1 MENRAR
7 SGAEDILARDN
18 GIYKNRVAKRGYVH
32 RDMVGPCGHEPQT
45 SVLQRGRPFRRKGE
59 STLSRIVLGL
69 VGIAGTGLWL
79 LTGANAVSS
88 PQQVTSSS
96 SVQYL
101 EGTASQKERAFSPA
115 VITRGGRIIW
125 LAGQTTTADLNG
137 NSLVGDFQGQ
147 AKTDFALIDRTLKR
161 SGGSLQNLVTMTV
174 FINDPRYGD
183 QFVKMRHEMFPDG
196 KFPASALI
204 TVSNF
209 AQPGI
214 LIEIQG
220 VAVIGE

>member
-1 MENRAR
+1 MR
-7 SGAEDILARDN
+7 
-18 GIYKNRVAKRGYVH
+18 H
-32 RDMVGPCGHEPQT
+32 
-45 SVLQRGRPFRRKGE
+45 GRQFQRKGE
-59 STLSRIVLGL
+59 STLSRFVLGL
-69 VGIAGTGLWL
+69 VGITGTGFWL
-79 LTGANAVSS
+79 LTGANGISS
-88 PQQVTSSS
+88 TPQQPTSSS

-101 EGTASQKERAFSPA
+101 EGTAAQKERAFSPA
-115 VITRGGRIIW
+115 VITRGGKIIW
-125 LAGQTTTADLNG
+125 LAGQTTTEDLNG
-137 NSLVGDFQGQ
+137 KSLMGDFQGQ
-147 AKTDFALIDRTLKR
+147 ARAVFAMMDRTLKR

-220 VAVIGE
+220 VAVIAE

>member
-1 MENRAR
+1 M
-7 SGAEDILARDN
+7 
-18 GIYKNRVAKRGYVH
+18 
-32 RDMVGPCGHEPQT
+32 
-45 SVLQRGRPFRRKGE
+45 
-59 STLSRIVLGL
+59 SRFVLGL
-69 VGIAGTGLWL
+69 VGFMGTGLGL
-79 LTGANAVSS
+79 LTGANVAA
-88 PQQVTSSS
+88 PQKIASSS

-101 EGTASQKERAFSPA
+101 EGSAAQKDRAFSPS
-115 VITRGGRIIW
+115 VITKGGRIVW
-125 LAGQTTTADLNG
+125 LAGQTTTVDLNG
-137 NSLVGDFQGQ
+137 KSLVGDFQGQ
-147 AKTDFALIDRTLKR
+147 ARTDFALIDRTLKR

-174 FINDPRYGD
+174 FINDPRNGD
-183 QFVKMRHEMFPDG
+183 PFVKLRREMFPDG

>member
-1 MENRAR
+1 M
-7 SGAEDILARDN
+7 
-18 GIYKNRVAKRGYVH
+18 
-32 RDMVGPCGHEPQT
+32 
-45 SVLQRGRPFRRKGE
+45 QRGSQIQKNGE
-59 STLSRIVLGL
+59 SILSRIMVGL
-69 VGIAGTGLWL
+69 VGIVGTGLGL
-79 LTGANAVSS
+79 LTGASVVSA
-88 PQQVTSSS
+88 PQQTASSS

-101 EGTASQKERAFSPA
+101 DGSATQKERAFSPA

-137 NSLVGDFQGQ
+137 KSVVGDFQGQ
-147 AKTDFALIDRTLKR
+147 ARTDFALMDRTLKR

-174 FINDPRYGD
+174 FINDPRNGD
-183 QFVKMRHEMFPDG
+183 QFVKMRHAMFPDG

-214 LIEIQG
+214 VIEIQG

>member
-1 MENRAR
+1 
-7 SGAEDILARDN
+7 
-18 GIYKNRVAKRGYVH
+18 
-32 RDMVGPCGHEPQT
+32 
-45 SVLQRGRPFRRKGE
+45 
-59 STLSRIVLGL
+59 LSRIALGL
-69 VGIAGTGLWL
+69 VGIAGTGFWL
-79 LTGANAVSS
+79 LTGAKVISA
-88 PQQVTSSS
+88 PQQPKSSS

-101 EGTASQKERAFSPA
+101 EGNAFEKGRAFSPA

-125 LAGQTTTADLNG
+125 VAGHTATEDLKG
-137 NSLVGDFQGQ
+137 KSLMGDFQGQ
-147 AKTDFALIDRTLKR
+147 ARTVFELMDRTLKR

-183 QFVKMRHEMFPDG
+183 QFVKLRHEMFPDG

>member
-1 MENRAR
+1 MRLG
-7 SGAEDILARDN
+7 S
-18 GIYKNRVAKRGYVH
+18 
-32 RDMVGPCGHEPQT
+32 QF
-45 SVLQRGRPFRRKGE
+45 QRKGE
-59 STLSRIVLGL
+59 SILSRLVLGL
-69 VGIAGTGLWL
+69 VGIAGIGCWL
-79 LTGANAVSS
+79 LTGANVISA
-88 PQQVTSSS
+88 PQQPTSSS

-125 LAGQTTTADLNG
+125 LAGQTTTEDLNG
-137 NSLVGDFQGQ
+137 KSLMGDFQGQ
-147 AKTDFALIDRTLKR
+147 ARTVFALMDRTLKR
-161 SGGSLQNLVTMTV
+161 SGGSLHNLVTMTV

-183 QFVKMRHEMFPDG
+183 EFVKMRHEMFPDG

>member
-1 MENRAR
+1 M
-7 SGAEDILARDN
+7 
-18 GIYKNRVAKRGYVH
+18 
-32 RDMVGPCGHEPQT
+32 
-45 SVLQRGRPFRRKGE
+45 
-59 STLSRIVLGL
+59 SRFALGL
-69 VGIAGTGLWL
+69 VGIVGTGLGL
-79 LTGANAVSS
+79 ITGGNVVSA
-88 PQQVTSSS
+88 PQQPASSS

-101 EGTASQKERAFSPA
+101 EGSATQKERAFSPA
-115 VITRGGRIIW
+115 VVTRGGRIIW
-125 LAGQTTTADLNG
+125 LAGQTTTTDLNG
-137 NSLVGDFQGQ
+137 KSLVGDFQGQ
-147 AKTDFALIDRTLKR
+147 ARTDFALIDRTLKR

-174 FINDPRYGD
+174 FINDPRNGD
-183 QFVKMRHEMFPDG
+183 PFVKMRHEMFPGG